1 MTSGHPTGDPT
12 STRPVE
18 PHAAAS
24 GATSFAPKWPR
35 AEATAPATQVNQ
47 AGYRDGFSR
56 RGKPK
61 SFKGYI
67 YIYVYLIKYNV

>member
-1 MTSGHPTGDPT
+1 MTSGHPKGDPT

-35 AEATAPATQVNQ
+35 AEATAPAT
-47 AGYRDGFSR
+47 R
-56 RGKPK
+56 RPGRI
-61 SFKGYI
+61 SMVFQDVAY
-67 YIYVYLIKYNV
+67 